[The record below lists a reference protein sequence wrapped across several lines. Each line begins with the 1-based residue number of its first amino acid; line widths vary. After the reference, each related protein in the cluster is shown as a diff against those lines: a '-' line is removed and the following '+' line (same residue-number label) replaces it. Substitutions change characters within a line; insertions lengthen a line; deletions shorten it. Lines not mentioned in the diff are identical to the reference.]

1 MTVTTTRN
9 NKNNDKVGNVVS
21 YLYRSKFASQFV
33 SLFRE
38 MRVMRL
44 VKTNSLYFPKAR
56 ALRHTSALLRY
67 NAHSLRYRY
76 ERAQFTIRTSL
87 VFLKNSRVLT

>member
-38 MRVMRL
+38 MHVMRL
-44 VKTNSLYFPKAR
+44 VKTSSLYFPKPR